1 MLLRYNALSRDVEQA
16 LQAESIPSRMVGGS
30 KFFDRMEVKDI
41 LAYLTLV
48 VNPGYVPAFTRVV
61 NVPKRGIGEKTVLSF
76 LASAREE
83 GVSPMVLAEKVVNA
97 PSKQALFGVKP
108 SMKKGLVQ
116 LVNGVRE
123 LRDAAAKGAQVH
135 RLIEIVLDNISYKS
149 HISKEPDF
157 DSRMKNVEELMNF
170 SKIIMEAAGS
180 LQDLRELNRPDREGS
195 FEILPDTK
203 ASGGGSGRPSS
214 TQEDKKAPLSA
225 EFDPFD
231 WDDGFVETK
240 PRGLNDTKKETES
253 QSRILA
259 ALDALEDE
267 LADVKPEVS
276 NLKRGRTSFGSS
288 SQGQDKAD
296 AIEIP
301 DSSDESARNTPAPSK
316 KSKMSPPTQKGK
328 KAPRKLSARNGRL
341 SHGQE
346 SDEESDVL
354 PKDNVEVPT
363 NSPVR
368 AFLEACTLSTDQQGS
383 TTGDGE
389 QDEGPKVTISTC
401 HAAKGLEYPVVFVT
415 GVEDDIIPFFRCT
428 KDHEIAE
435 ERRLLYVAMT
445 RAQGLLYLTHCR
457 QRMARGEYIEKSLS
471 TFLRPIVDRQLGGS
485 YGGPSAYNAAKKL
498 TKVDFSTARPEL
510 DAAACAVLAKILDR
524 PVPSSADIEA
534 KVNEYSQSRT
544 AGLARQGD
552 QAYADGYDRSYGE
565 LKGPHGY
572 AGGGF
577 NSFGGGF
584 GMGGF
589 GMGRYG
595 SAADTG
601 DGAFGGPMGGRS
613 YSSAPLRGT
622 TSNAAGF
629 SSALKS
635 FGTSGQNGNL
645 ANPQRS
651 ASGPASRQLGVARG
665 GVSTGSAALDR
676 KRPSSGYSGYKN
688 ESAMELSDPGSR
700 AKAVAPSPRW
710 LEEYKSG
717 NAIDVNGDSRPRT
730 DLDSFQS
737 SHKASLDSLKS
748 FLPEGGGSGAAG
760 SSGSSAARST
770 SSAGLV
776 PRPPAAF
783 GKAPK
788 VGGSKSLGVRRA
800 PSSSLKK

>member
-1 MLLRYNALSRDVEQA
+1 
-16 LQAESIPSRMVGGS
+16 MVGGS

-48 VNPGYVPAFTRVV
+48 VNPGYTPAFTRVV
-61 NVPKRGIGEKTVLSF
+61 NVPKRGIGEKTVANF
-76 LASAREE
+76 LATAREE
-83 GVSPMVLAEKVVNA
+83 GVSPMVLAERVVDS
-97 PSKQALFGVKP
+97 PSKKPLYGVKP
-108 SMKKGLVQ
+108 ATKTGLVQ

-123 LRDAAAKGAQVH
+123 LRKAASEGAQVH
-135 RLIEIVLDNISYKS
+135 RLIEIVLDNIAYKS

-180 LQDLRELNRPDREGS
+180 LQDLRELNRPDREDS
-195 FEILPDTK
+195 IEIMPDAK
-203 ASGGGSGRPSS
+203 ATGSGRGRRPSI
-214 TQEDKKAPLSA
+214 QEDKKAPLSV

-231 WDDGFVETK
+231 WDDGSVETK
-240 PRGLNDTKKETES
+240 PKGLNDTKKES
-253 QSRILA
+253 QPNSRVLA
-259 ALDALEDE
+259 ALDALEAELDE
-267 LADVKPEVS
+267 SKPEVS
-276 NLKRGRTSFGSS
+276 SLKRGRTSFGSF
-288 SQGQDKAD
+288 SQGDNKAD
-296 AIEIP
+296 AIEIA
-301 DSSDESARNTPAPSK
+301 DSSDESARHTPAPSK
-316 KSKMSPPTQKGK
+316 KSKMSPPTQSGK
-328 KAPRKLSARNGRL
+328 KAPRKLSARKGRL

-346 SDEESDVL
+346 SDEESDAL
-354 PKDNVEVPT
+354 PNEDVEVPA

-368 AFLEACTLSTDQQGS
+368 AFLEACTLSTDAQGS
-383 TTGDGE
+383 TSGDGE
-389 QDEGPKVTISTC
+389 TEEGPKVTISTC

-457 QRMARGEYIEKSLS
+457 QRMARGNYIEKSLS
-471 TFLRPIVDRQLGGS
+471 MFLRPIVDRQLGGS
-485 YGGPSAYNAAKKL
+485 YGGPSVHNAAKRL
-498 TKVDFSTARPEL
+498 TKVDFGAARPEL
-510 DAAACAVLAKILDR
+510 DAAPCAVLAKILDR
-524 PVPSSADIEA
+524 PVPSSADVEA
-534 KVNEYSQSRT
+534 KIKEYSQSRT
-544 AGLARQGD
+544 AGLARQSD
-552 QAYADGYDRSYGE
+552 QVYADGYDRSYGE

-595 SAADTG
+595 SAGDTG
-601 DGAFGGPMGGRS
+601 DGAFGGAMGGRS
-613 YSSAPLRGT
+613 SSSGPLRGT

-635 FGTSGQNGNL
+635 FGASGQDNKPSV
-645 ANPQRS
+645 PQRS
-651 ASGPASRQLGVARG
+651 ASGPASRHLGVARG
-665 GVSTGSAALDR
+665 GASTGSAALDR
-676 KRPSSGYSGYKN
+676 KRPSSSYSNYKD

-710 LEEYKSG
+710 LDEYKNG
-717 NAIDVNGDSRPRT
+717 NVIDVDGDSRPRT
-730 DLDSFQS
+730 DLNSFQS

-748 FLPEGGGSGAAG
+748 FLPEGGAADG
-760 SSGSSAARST
+760 SSSASRST
-770 SSAGLV
+770 SSAGLM

-788 VGGSKSLGVRRA
+788 VGGTKSLGIRRA